1 MKNYKSLNW
10 LGLIPKNTY
19 ILVVSLFIDL
29 KTIDCRSLNNKI
41 ESYLK

>member
-1 MKNYKSLNW
+1 MENYKFLNW

-41 ESYLK
+41 EPYLK

>member
-1 MKNYKSLNW
+1 MENYKFLNL

-19 ILVVSLFIDL
+19 MFVMPLFIDL